1 MGACLGPTAIASS
14 KEGEE
19 TELSKPE
26 DALVSWVAVT
36 GEVDIAVRQDELE
49 PVRAG
54 ADRNVEVNATTIA
67 GPDLTICN
75 NH

>member
-14 KEGEE
+14 KEGEK

-36 GEVDIAVRQDELE
+36 GEVDIAVRQDE

-67 GPDLTICN
+67 GPELTICN